1 MSQPMEYR
9 TVTANQA
16 RAEYAAKCNEV
27 IEIELVI
34 AYLDK
39 AITGSLNRA
48 EPVVAISNDALAI
61 YASDA
66 FWQLLDMYREAHD
79 RRLDL
84 YAARDYAYAVWKT
97 ASAADSAA
105 GTYVPTPVKNR

>member
-1 MSQPMEYR
+1 MEYR

-16 RAEYAAKCNEV
+16 RAEYAAKCNEI
-27 IEIELVI
+27 IEIEISMVLT
-34 AYLDK
+34 YLDK

-48 EPVVAISNDALAI
+48 EPVVAVSNDELAI

-66 FWQLLDMYREAHD
+66 FWQLLDLYREAHD

-105 GTYVPTPVKNR
+105 GTYVPTPIKNR